1 MPLRKN
7 IEHICYKVLSKWLFR
22 NKITITTTDPIQKV
36 FHIQLFCFVPKREK
50 KKRRKLGILWHLLH
64 IFEKSHI
71 FKTGESF
78 FSLVWLMK

>member
-50 KKRRKLGILWHLLH
+50 KKKEENLEYYGTFFTSL
-64 IFEKSHI
+64 KSHI
-71 FKTGESF
+71 YSKQGSPF
-78 FSLVWLMK
+78 FLLFG